1 MSNQNSLTHFSRPL
15 SQIINTYQ
23 KKKYININKEYIID
37 QEIQNRIKT
46 EGNTPQTKEIIENL
60 ENEKQKLRPE
70 YLRKKNKVNVIG
82 VDEGYIKLPKVK
94 SNKNWKKL
102 TKEEIEQIENYKLN
116 KDLFN
121 TMNKESIINFLKN
134 NDEDDKVEKYRQR
147 KIEENEIKKLNN
159 WDIQYASN
167 DTKLISRTSTFKGLT
182 ETLDSTNMNWMFQ
195 IKNNPKEASI
205 IARNKNLK
213 EFFDKFEVEQNAIYN
228 QNMNIN
234 KKQFHF
240 DAFDNNKNNVKN
252 IKNNSKSSVDFY
264 KEVMREKIRVEDFL
278 AGNLSN
284 MSQQVYDKKIEKKK
298 IVDLVSQILIRL
310 NDIDIEKRNLIEE
323 AKEECDKIRNGEID
337 IENIDPEYL
346 ITKKKKLKVIKKKK
360 SILNNQEEKWKKME
374 KNMKK
379 TVKEKEITKRE
390 IPSNEKLIRHQK
402 IVEINQIVINHI
414 KKLDEDKENLRK
426 EMEYKNKKILNIENE
441 LRKLKLKVNSRV
453 AEHKRYYFDILKKGI
468 DVRREGLSWILVKL
482 IELKAFIEHSKFPKF
497 LNTKQIE
504 YLLKIAYKQYELS
517 ELVKL
522 FTILTNRQKNLKEN
536 LNEKKKLE
544 NILTKTTLESEKSIN
559 ENIKNENENIIPHKF
574 MSGFD
579 TIALKYEKVINIA
592 LNTNKEERVIRGIVN
607 NLHNLIIKK
616 NVNDDTLDK
625 ISFVPGSY
633 AEFFNANSKFRE
645 YFDDIFY
652 LNSEIVKR
660 EKELKKIK
668 SEEMENFRKENSKRV
683 GNVEIETQFAA
694 LFGNGIII

>member
-1 MSNQNSLTHFSRPL
+1 
-15 SQIINTYQ
+15 
-23 KKKYININKEYIID
+23 
-37 QEIQNRIKT
+37 
-46 EGNTPQTKEIIENL
+46 
-60 ENEKQKLRPE
+60 
-70 YLRKKNKVNVIG
+70 
-82 VDEGYIKLPKVK
+82 
-94 SNKNWKKL
+94 
-102 TKEEIEQIENYKLN
+102 
-116 KDLFN
+116 
-121 TMNKESIINFLKN
+121 MNKESIMNFLKN
-134 NDEDDKVEKYRQR
+134 NEEDDKAEKYRQR

-167 DTKLISRTSTFKGLT
+167 NPKFIRRASTFQGLT
-182 ETLDSTNMNWMFQ
+182 QSLDSTNMNWMFQ

-240 DAFDNNKNNVKN
+240 DAFDTNNN
-252 IKNNSKSSVDFY
+252 NNSIKSSKTNNKSSVDFY

-278 AGNLSN
+278 TGNLSN
-284 MSQQVYDKKIEKKK
+284 MSQEVYDKKIEKKK
-298 IVDLVSQILIRL
+298 IADLVSQILIRL

-323 AKEECDKIRNGEID
+323 AKDECDKIKNGEID
-337 IENIDPEYL
+337 LEDIDPEYL
-346 ITKKKKLKVIKKKK
+346 ITKKIKKIVKKKK
-360 SILNNQEEKWKKME
+360 SSLNAQEEKWKKME
-374 KNMKK
+374 KSMKK
-379 TVKEKEITKRE
+379 TVKEKEVVKRE
-390 IPSNEKLIRHQK
+390 IPSHERLIRHQK
-402 IVEINQIVINHI
+402 IVEINQMIINHI

-426 EMEYKNKKILNIENE
+426 EMEKKNKKILQIEDE

-504 YLLKIAYKQYELS
+504 YLLKVAYKQYELS

-522 FTILTNRQKNLKEN
+522 FTILTNIQKNLKEN
-536 LNEKKKLE
+536 LNDNKKLE
-544 NILTKTTLESEKSIN
+544 NILTKTTIESELSIN
-559 ENIKNENENIIPHKF
+559 DKGNNEYLIPHKF

-579 TIALKYEKVINIA
+579 TIAVKYEKVINIA
-592 LNTNKEERVIRGIVN
+592 LNSKKEDRVIKGIVK
-607 NLHNLIIKK
+607 NLHKLIIQK
-616 NVNDDTLDK
+616 NFNDETLEK

-668 SEEMENFRKENSKRV
+668 SDEIENFRKENAKRV

>member
-1 MSNQNSLTHFSRPL
+1 MSIPSTLTHFSRPL

-23 KKKYININKEYIID
+23 KKKFINLNKEYIID

-46 EGNTPQTKEIIENL
+46 EGNTPQTKEIIDNL

-94 SNKNWKKL
+94 SNINWKKL

-116 KDLFN
+116 KDLYK

-134 NDEDDKVEKYRQR
+134 NDEDDKAEKFRQR

-167 DTKLISRTSTFKGLT
+167 TTKYISRASTFKGLT
-182 ETLDSTNMNWMFQ
+182 QSLDSTNMNWMFQ
-195 IKNNPKEASI
+195 IKNNSKEASI
-205 IARNKNLK
+205 ISRNKNLK

-234 KKQFHF
+234 KKQFNF
-240 DAFDNNKNNVKN
+240 NAFDNNNKNVNHSKSSN
-252 IKNNSKSSVDFY
+252 KSSVDFY

-278 AGNLSN
+278 AGHLSN

-298 IVDLVSQILIRL
+298 IADLVSQILIRL

-337 IENIDPEYL
+337 IENIDPQYL
-346 ITKKKKLKVIKKKK
+346 ITKKRKKVIKKKK
-360 SILNNQEEKWKKME
+360 SILNEQEEKWKKME
-374 KNMKK
+374 KSMKK
-379 TVKEKEITKRE
+379 TVKEKEVIKRE
-390 IPSNEKLIRHQK
+390 IPSHERLIRHQK
-402 IVEINQIVINHI
+402 IVEINQVIINHI

-426 EMEYKNKKILNIENE
+426 EMEYKNKKILQIEDE

-504 YLLKIAYKQYELS
+504 YLLKVAYKQYELS

-522 FTILTNRQKNLKEN
+522 FTILTNRQKNLKDN
-536 LNEKKKLE
+536 LNNNKKLE
-544 NILTKTTLESEKSIN
+544 NSLTKTTLDSEISIN
-559 ENIKNENENIIPHKF
+559 DKSKNENEYLISNKF

-579 TIALKYEKVINIA
+579 SIAVKYEKVINIA
-592 LNTNKEERVIRGIVN
+592 LNTKKEERVIKGIVK
-607 NLHNLIIKK
+607 NLHKLIIQK
-616 NVNDDTLDK
+616 NFNDEILDK

-633 AEFFNANSKFRE
+633 AEFFNANTKFRE

-668 SEEMENFRKENSKRV
+668 SDEMENFRKENSKRV

>member
-1 MSNQNSLTHFSRPL
+1 
-15 SQIINTYQ
+15 
-23 KKKYININKEYIID
+23 
-37 QEIQNRIKT
+37 
-46 EGNTPQTKEIIENL
+46 
-60 ENEKQKLRPE
+60 
-70 YLRKKNKVNVIG
+70 
-82 VDEGYIKLPKVK
+82 
-94 SNKNWKKL
+94 
-102 TKEEIEQIENYKLN
+102 
-116 KDLFN
+116 
-121 TMNKESIINFLKN
+121 MNKESIMNFLKN
-134 NDEDDKVEKYRQR
+134 NEEDDKAEKYRQR

-167 DTKLISRTSTFKGLT
+167 NHKFIRRTSTFQGLT
-182 ETLDSTNMNWMFQ
+182 QSLDSTNMNWMFQ

-240 DAFDNNKNNVKN
+240 DAFDNN
-252 IKNNSKSSVDFY
+252 NNSIKSNKSNNKSSVDFY

-278 AGNLSN
+278 TGNLSN

-298 IVDLVSQILIRL
+298 IADLVSQILIRL
-310 NDIDIEKRNLIEE
+310 NEIDIEKRNLIEE
-323 AKEECDKIRNGEID
+323 AKDECDKIKNGEIELED
-337 IENIDPEYL
+337 IDPEYL
-346 ITKKKKLKVIKKKK
+346 ITKKRKKIVKKKK
-360 SILNNQEEKWKKME
+360 SIANPQEEKWKKME
-374 KNMKK
+374 KSMKK
-379 TVKEKEITKRE
+379 AVKEKEVVKRD
-390 IPSNEKLIRHQK
+390 IPSHERLIRHQK
-402 IVEINQIVINHI
+402 IVEINQVIINHI

-426 EMEYKNKKILNIENE
+426 EMEYKNKKILQIEDE

-504 YLLKIAYKQYELS
+504 YLLKVAYKQYELS

-522 FTILTNRQKNLKEN
+522 FTILTNRQKNLKDN
-536 LNEKKKLE
+536 INDNKKLE
-544 NILTKTTLESEKSIN
+544 NILTKTTIESELSIN
-559 ENIKNENENIIPHKF
+559 DKGNNDYIIPHKF

-579 TIALKYEKVINIA
+579 TIAVKYEKVINIA
-592 LNTNKEERVIRGIVN
+592 LNSKKEDRVIKGIVK
-607 NLHNLIIKK
+607 NLHKLIIQK
-616 NVNDDTLDK
+616 NYNDETLEK

-668 SEEMENFRKENSKRV
+668 SDEIENFRKENAKRV

>member
-1 MSNQNSLTHFSRPL
+1 
-15 SQIINTYQ
+15 
-23 KKKYININKEYIID
+23 
-37 QEIQNRIKT
+37 
-46 EGNTPQTKEIIENL
+46 
-60 ENEKQKLRPE
+60 
-70 YLRKKNKVNVIG
+70 
-82 VDEGYIKLPKVK
+82 
-94 SNKNWKKL
+94 
-102 TKEEIEQIENYKLN
+102 
-116 KDLFN
+116 
-121 TMNKESIINFLKN
+121 
-134 NDEDDKVEKYRQR
+134 
-147 KIEENEIKKLNN
+147 
-159 WDIQYASN
+159 
-167 DTKLISRTSTFKGLT
+167 
-182 ETLDSTNMNWMFQ
+182 
-195 IKNNPKEASI
+195 
-205 IARNKNLK
+205 
-213 EFFDKFEVEQNAIYN
+213 
-228 QNMNIN
+228 
-234 KKQFHF
+234 
-240 DAFDNNKNNVKN
+240 
-252 IKNNSKSSVDFY
+252 
-264 KEVMREKIRVEDFL
+264 
-278 AGNLSN
+278 
-284 MSQQVYDKKIEKKK
+284 
-298 IVDLVSQILIRL
+298 
-310 NDIDIEKRNLIEE
+310 
-323 AKEECDKIRNGEID
+323 
-337 IENIDPEYL
+337 
-346 ITKKKKLKVIKKKK
+346 
-360 SILNNQEEKWKKME
+360 
-374 KNMKK
+374 MKK

-426 EMEYKNKKILNIENE
+426 EMEYKNKKILQIEDE

-504 YLLKIAYKQYELS
+504 YLLKVAYKQYELS

-592 LNTNKEERVIRGIVN
+592 LNTKKEERVIKGIVN

>member
-1 MSNQNSLTHFSRPL
+1 MSIPNTLTHFSRPL

-60 ENEKQKLRPE
+60 ENEKQKLKPE

-94 SNKNWKKL
+94 SNINWKKL

-116 KDLFN
+116 KDLYK

-134 NDEDDKVEKYRQR
+134 NDEDDKAEKFRQR

-195 IKNNPKEASI
+195 IKNNPKESSI
-205 IARNKNLK
+205 ISRNKNLK
-213 EFFDKFEVEQNAIYN
+213 DFFDKFEVEQNAIYN

-298 IVDLVSQILIRL
+298 ISDLVSQILIRL

-402 IVEINQIVINHI
+402 IVEINQVIINHI

-504 YLLKIAYKQYELS
+504 YLLKVAYKQYELS

-592 LNTNKEERVIRGIVN
+592 LNTKKEERVIKGIVN

-668 SEEMENFRKENSKRV
+668 SDEIENFRKENAKRV

>member
-1 MSNQNSLTHFSRPL
+1 MSIPSTLTHFSRPL

-23 KKKYININKEYIID
+23 KKKFINLNKEYIID

-46 EGNTPQTKEIIENL
+46 EGNTPQTKEIIDNL

-94 SNKNWKKL
+94 SNINWKKL

-116 KDLFN
+116 KDLYK

-134 NDEDDKVEKYRQR
+134 NDEDDKAEKFRQR

-167 DTKLISRTSTFKGLT
+167 TTKYISRASTFQGLT
-182 ETLDSTNMNWMFQ
+182 QSLDSTNMNWMFQ
-195 IKNNPKEASI
+195 IKNNSKEASI
-205 IARNKNLK
+205 ISRNKNLK

-234 KKQFHF
+234 KKQFNF
-240 DAFDNNKNNVKN
+240 NAFDNNNKNVNHSKSSN
-252 IKNNSKSSVDFY
+252 KSSVDFY

-278 AGNLSN
+278 AGHLSN

-298 IVDLVSQILIRL
+298 IADLVSQILIRL

-337 IENIDPEYL
+337 IENIDPQYL
-346 ITKKKKLKVIKKKK
+346 ITKKRKKVIKKKK
-360 SILNNQEEKWKKME
+360 SILNEQEEKWKKME
-374 KNMKK
+374 KSMKK
-379 TVKEKEITKRE
+379 TVKEKEVIKRE
-390 IPSNEKLIRHQK
+390 IPSHERLIRHQK
-402 IVEINQIVINHI
+402 IVEINQVIINHI

-504 YLLKIAYKQYELS
+504 YLLKVAYKQYELS

-522 FTILTNRQKNLKEN
+522 FTILTNRQKNLKDN
-536 LNEKKKLE
+536 LNNNKKLE
-544 NILTKTTLESEKSIN
+544 NSLTKTTLDSEISIN
-559 ENIKNENENIIPHKF
+559 DKSKNENEYLISNKF

-579 TIALKYEKVINIA
+579 SIAVKYEKVINIA
-592 LNTNKEERVIRGIVN
+592 LNTKKEERVIKGIVK
-607 NLHNLIIKK
+607 NLHKLIIQK
-616 NVNDDTLDK
+616 NFNDEILDK

-633 AEFFNANSKFRE
+633 AEFFNANTKFRE

-668 SEEMENFRKENSKRV
+668 SDEMENFRKENSKRV

>member
-1 MSNQNSLTHFSRPL
+1 
-15 SQIINTYQ
+15 
-23 KKKYININKEYIID
+23 
-37 QEIQNRIKT
+37 
-46 EGNTPQTKEIIENL
+46 
-60 ENEKQKLRPE
+60 
-70 YLRKKNKVNVIG
+70 
-82 VDEGYIKLPKVK
+82 
-94 SNKNWKKL
+94 
-102 TKEEIEQIENYKLN
+102 
-116 KDLFN
+116 
-121 TMNKESIINFLKN
+121 
-134 NDEDDKVEKYRQR
+134 
-147 KIEENEIKKLNN
+147 
-159 WDIQYASN
+159 
-167 DTKLISRTSTFKGLT
+167 
-182 ETLDSTNMNWMFQ
+182 
-195 IKNNPKEASI
+195 
-205 IARNKNLK
+205 
-213 EFFDKFEVEQNAIYN
+213 
-228 QNMNIN
+228 
-234 KKQFHF
+234 
-240 DAFDNNKNNVKN
+240 
-252 IKNNSKSSVDFY
+252 
-264 KEVMREKIRVEDFL
+264 
-278 AGNLSN
+278 
-284 MSQQVYDKKIEKKK
+284 
-298 IVDLVSQILIRL
+298 
-310 NDIDIEKRNLIEE
+310 
-323 AKEECDKIRNGEID
+323 
-337 IENIDPEYL
+337 
-346 ITKKKKLKVIKKKK
+346 
-360 SILNNQEEKWKKME
+360 ME
-374 KNMKK
+374 KSMKK
-379 TVKEKEITKRE
+379 TVKEKEVIKRE
-390 IPSNEKLIRHQK
+390 IPSHERLIRHQK
-402 IVEINQIVINHI
+402 IVEINQVIINHI

-592 LNTNKEERVIRGIVN
+592 LNTKKEERVIKGIVN

>member
-1 MSNQNSLTHFSRPL
+1 MSIPSTLTHFSRPL

-23 KKKYININKEYIID
+23 KKKFINLNKEYIID
-37 QEIQNRIKT
+37 QEIPNRIKT
-46 EGNTPQTKEIIENL
+46 EGNTPQTKEIIDNL

-94 SNKNWKKL
+94 SNINWKKL

-116 KDLFN
+116 KDLYK

-134 NDEDDKVEKYRQR
+134 NDEDDKAEKFRQR

-167 DTKLISRTSTFKGLT
+167 TTKYISRASTFQGLT
-182 ETLDSTNMNWMFQ
+182 QSLDSTNMNWMFQ
-195 IKNNPKEASI
+195 IKNNSKEASI
-205 IARNKNLK
+205 ISRNKNLK

-234 KKQFHF
+234 KKQFNF
-240 DAFDNNKNNVKN
+240 NAFDNNNKNVNHSKSSN
-252 IKNNSKSSVDFY
+252 KSSVDFY

-278 AGNLSN
+278 AGHLSN

-298 IVDLVSQILIRL
+298 IADLVSQILIRL

-337 IENIDPEYL
+337 IENIDPQYL
-346 ITKKKKLKVIKKKK
+346 ITKKRKKVIKKKK
-360 SILNNQEEKWKKME
+360 SILNEQEEKWKKME
-374 KNMKK
+374 KSMKK
-379 TVKEKEITKRE
+379 TVKEKEVIKRE
-390 IPSNEKLIRHQK
+390 IPSHERLIRHQK
-402 IVEINQIVINHI
+402 IVEINQVIINHI

-426 EMEYKNKKILNIENE
+426 EMEYKNKKILQIEDE

-504 YLLKIAYKQYELS
+504 YLLKVAYKQYELS

-522 FTILTNRQKNLKEN
+522 FTILTNRQKNLKDN
-536 LNEKKKLE
+536 LNNNKKLE
-544 NILTKTTLESEKSIN
+544 NSLTKTTLDSEISIN
-559 ENIKNENENIIPHKF
+559 DKSKNENEYLISNKF

-579 TIALKYEKVINIA
+579 SIAVKYEKVINIA
-592 LNTNKEERVIRGIVN
+592 LNTKKEERVIKGIVK
-607 NLHNLIIKK
+607 NLHKLIIQK
-616 NVNDDTLDK
+616 NFNDEILDK

-633 AEFFNANSKFRE
+633 AEFFNANTKFRE

-668 SEEMENFRKENSKRV
+668 SDEMENFRKENSKRV